1 VTATDLQP
9 ATTPQADV
17 STAPAVAPAPTAAAQ
32 PAPSPAPAPAATPPV
47 AAEPVRYELKDAKG
61 EPLAETPMV
70 KAFVG
75 IAGELKIAPDAAQTL
90 FSKLDEALAT
100 DIARYRAD
108 SEKAA
113 KADPEIGGANFDA
126 SVAEARKA
134 QEQFGGA
141 AFVEANDQ
149 RGLNQDV
156 AFLKAWKAV
165 AQRIAQ
171 DKVHVGSAPA
181 AQPENP
187 ADVSAAALARSY
199 FGKGGS

>member
-9 ATTPQADV
+9 TTADV
-17 STAPAVAPAPTAAAQ
+17 STAPAATPAPVANAQ
-32 PAPSPAPAPAATPPV
+32 PAPATPAVAAAPAPVP
-47 AAEPVRYELKDAKG
+47 AEPVKYELKDAKG

-75 IAGELKIAPDAAQTL
+75 IASELKIAPDAAQTL

-126 SVAEARKA
+126 SVVEARKA

-199 FGKGGS
+199 FGKGGN